1 MYFLPLY
8 FVFLAR
14 PPSSSYTHQSS
25 PYFTSV
31 NKHSLLECQLHLISH
46 EGSFPKINL
55 IRKYIWCFQKC
66 TFLSSG
72 LLMTA
77 VYIYIGATASD
88 EDKHKD
94 WHFLGLCCLSWCF
107 GGSESIMGHYLL
119 SRTSS
124 NPAWHNP
131 WHKPWQNPCYNA
143 CHKPNRDAG
152 TTDQL
157 LLRGRR

>member
-1 MYFLPLY
+1 MY

-46 EGSFPKINL
+46 EGNFPKINL

-77 VYIYIGATASD
+77 VYIYWR
-88 EDKHKD
+88 H
-94 WHFLGLCCLSWCF
+94 CLRWGQTYKLAFF
-107 GGSESIMGHYLL
+107 GVMLSLL
-119 SRTSS
+119 VFWRQ
-124 NPAWHNP
+124 WIHNGP
-131 WHKPWQNPCYNA
+131 LPSLQSQIHLLHKPRHC
-143 CHKPNRDAG
+143 
-152 TTDQL
+152 
-157 LLRGRR
+157 LRIIRYEK